1 MVEETQEIGAF
12 FDAVASDRVAPA
24 GGSVVALAGA
34 GGAALV
40 EKAAI
45 HTLKNGSGA
54 DSEKEMIRNVRQSV
68 RNHRSTLLSLATS
81 DAEAVD
87 ALFAGAT
94 DETDQTV
101 LERATGIPL
110 SIADSCSSILE
121 DSLGIITAVDGAVAP
136 DLYSGLHILYSA
148 TLAAVRTVESNLD
161 LIEDSSM
168 RSQFEAR
175 KNAVLHELATKVGEL
190 EAASSIDFQF
200 PADRSIR

>member
-12 FDAVASDRVAPA
+12 FDRVASNRVAPA
-24 GGSVVALAGA
+24 SGSVVALAGA

-45 HTLKNGSGA
+45 HTLENRLGA
-54 DSEKEMIRNVRQSV
+54 DSEKEMIRDVRQSV
-68 RNHRSTLLSLATS
+68 RNHRSILLSLAAS

-87 ALFAGAT
+87 ALFAGAS

-136 DLYSGLHILYSA
+136 DLYSGLWIVYSA
-148 TLAAVRTVESNLD
+148 TLAAVRTVETNLE
-161 LIEDSSM
+161 LIEDSSL

-175 KNAVLHELATKVGEL
+175 KNTVLQDLATNVGEL
-190 EAASSIDFQF
+190 EADSSIDFEVS
-200 PADRSIR
+200 ADRSPE